1 MSKFTP
7 GQSGNPA
14 GKARGTINK
23 RTQLAKLLEPHAA
36 DLINK
41 AVELAKNGDVN
52 ALRLCIERLIPKAT
66 NETISISLPDAD
78 FTKAPALLALGAKI
92 IRAIT
97 AQELTPEQGK
107 TLAGVIEA
115 QRKTIETG
123 ELANRIE
130 EIEYTLNLRKQV
142 KSHDKT

>member
-1 MSKFTP
+1 MSKFAP

-14 GKARGTINK
+14 GKAKGTINK
-23 RTQLAKLLEPHAA
+23 RTQLVKLLEPHAS

-41 AVELAKNGDVN
+41 AVELAKSGDVN
-52 ALRLCIERLIPKAT
+52 ALRLCIERLIPKVSSEAIT
-66 NETISISLPDAD
+66 MSLPNVDY
-78 FTKAPALLALGAKI
+78 TKAPALLALGAEI
-92 IRAIT
+92 IRAI
-97 AQELTPEQGK
+97 ADQELTPEQGR
-107 TLAGVIEA
+107 TLASIIDA

-142 KSHDKT
+142 KNHDKT